1 MVRCGD
7 MKKGEVYTCD
17 VCGLELEVKKE
28 CKCPD
33 LDKCHTHHTNH
44 GDVCCEFE
52 CCGKPMHRK

>member
-1 MVRCGD
+1 MASCEN

>member
-1 MVRCGD
+1 